1 MIDAMN
7 AADWIV
13 VAVVVLSMLLSL
25 LRGFTR
31 EAISLAS
38 WVLALVGARVLSPA
52 LAVVFVT
59 WIDDPAFRD
68 WLAFAALFIAILVTG
83 MLVAHIMGESV
94 RNSALD
100 FGDRLLG
107 MAFGFVRGVLI
118 VVIAVAFSAR
128 WWADE
133 GWWVNSTFIPHLAL
147 LEGWT
152 REMTHMFI
160 VWISS

>member
-1 MIDAMN
+1 MIDAMT

-13 VAVVVLSMLLSL
+13 VAVVALSTLLSL

-59 WIDDPAFRD
+59 WIDDQAFRD
-68 WLAFAALFIAILVTG
+68 WLAFATLFIAILVTG
-83 MLVAHIMGESV
+83 MLVAHMMSQAV
-94 RNSALD
+94 RDSSLN

-107 MAFGFVRGVLI
+107 TAFGFVRGVLI
-118 VVIAVAFSAR
+118 VVVAIAFGAR
-128 WWADE
+128 WWAEE
-133 GWWVNSTFIPHLAL
+133 GWWVNSKIIPQLAL

-160 VWISS
+160 VWISG

>member
-7 AADWIV
+7 AADWVV

-52 LAVVFVT
+52 LSVVFVT
-59 WIDDPAFRD
+59 WIDDQAFRD
-68 WLAFAALFIAILVTG
+68 WLAFVTLFIAILVTG
-83 MLVAHIMGESV
+83 MLVAHMMGEAV
-94 RNSALD
+94 RNSALNA
-100 FGDRLLG
+100 GDRLLG
-107 MAFGFVRGVLI
+107 LGFGFVRGVLI
-118 VVIAVAFSAR
+118 VVVAIAFGAR
-128 WWADE
+128 WWSGE
-133 GWWVNSTFIPHLAL
+133 GWWTESQIIPRLAL

-152 REMTHMFI
+152 REMTQMLI
-160 VWISS
+160 VWISG